1 MTTIKPSTPIERSL
15 RVLLVEDHIDT
26 LRALTKLLNGPAL
39 EVHAAENCAAAR
51 GLAAAPAGPPDVVVG
66 DIGLPD
72 GDGVELM
79 AELKARYGCAV
90 IAMTGYGMEQ
100 DLTRCQ
106 AAGID
111 RHLLKPVEVS
121 VLRQTIRLVGADRH
135 PD

>member
-1 MTTIKPSTPIERSL
+1 MNPTTPSTPAERSL
-15 RVLLVEDHIDT
+15 RVLLVEDHADT
-26 LRALTKLLNGPAL
+26 LRALTKLLTGPAL
-39 EVHAAENCAAAR
+39 EVHAADSCATAR
-51 GLAAAPAGPPDVVVG
+51 GLAAGAGGPPDVVVG

-79 AELKARYGCAV
+79 AELKARYGCAL

-100 DLTRCQ
+100 DVSRCQ

-121 VLRQTIRLVGADRH
+121 VLRQTIQLVGADRH